1 LGNWLYAPDQ
11 DRCKWFARYF
21 LTICG
26 KVIEGENDVAEWFS
40 RFYDILMD
48 PLERRGMREIREEL
62 VSRATGVVLE
72 IGSGTGLNFPYYEH
86 AEEVIAIEPNP
97 QMRSRSMNR
106 RRESRVPIQ
115 VMDSGAEL
123 LPFADNFFDTAVAT
137 LVFCTIPDPK
147 RAFQEISRVCKPDAK
162 VLLLEH
168 VRLDHPVVGKIQDWV
183 TPLWKRVC
191 DGCELNRKTAE
202 VLQQEG
208 FKVIRRQT
216 HCRGLFITL
225 EAGNGKMV

>member
-1 LGNWLYAPDQ
+1 MKMFLLGELALRPGPGSLQMVRKVFSDDLWQSN
-11 DRCKWFARYF
+11 RG
-21 LTICG
+21 G
-26 KVIEGENDVAEWFS
+26 K
-40 RFYDILMD
+40 
-48 PLERRGMREIREEL
+48 MR
-62 VSRATGVVLE
+62 
-72 IGSGTGLNFPYYEH
+72 N
-86 AEEVIAIEPNP
+86 
-97 QMRSRSMNR
+97 RSMNR